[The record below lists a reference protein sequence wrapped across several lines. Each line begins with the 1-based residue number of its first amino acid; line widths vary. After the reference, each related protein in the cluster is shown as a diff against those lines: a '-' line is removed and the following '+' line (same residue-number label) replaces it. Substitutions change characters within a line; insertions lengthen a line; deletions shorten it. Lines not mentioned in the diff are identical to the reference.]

1 MTRIIVREKYRLK
14 MHRVAA
20 VTTNLV
26 MKISYD
32 SSTAKDLNVN
42 VRQLQGP
49 VTLTPIA
56 ERLAVE
62 RSLPVF
68 MTFL

>member
-1 MTRIIVREKYRLK
+1 

-26 MKISYD
+26 VKISYD

-68 MTFL
+68 MTFI